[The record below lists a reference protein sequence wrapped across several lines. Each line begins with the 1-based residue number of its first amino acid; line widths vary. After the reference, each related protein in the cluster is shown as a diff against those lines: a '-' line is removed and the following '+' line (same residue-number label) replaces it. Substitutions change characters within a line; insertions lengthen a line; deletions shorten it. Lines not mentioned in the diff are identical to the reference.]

1 MLFHGTIINAVRRLV
16 AAVALVVFASLNAVD
31 AVCCADGCTHDQPA
45 SADQRPA
52 GPDDSMCILC
62 MGGIDSESAN
72 ALSPGCIVT
81 DGTVSPILLAPDEA
95 IPDPLDHP
103 PRT

>member
-1 MLFHGTIINAVRRLV
+1 M
-16 AAVALVVFASLNAVD
+16 FASLNAVD
-31 AVCCADGCTHDQPA
+31 AVCCADGCTHESAA
-45 SADQRPA
+45 SAQQHPSA
-52 GPDDSMCILC
+52 PDDSLCILC

-72 ALSPGCIVT
+72 TLSPGCIVT
-81 DGTVSPILLAPDEA
+81 DRTVNPILLAPDEA